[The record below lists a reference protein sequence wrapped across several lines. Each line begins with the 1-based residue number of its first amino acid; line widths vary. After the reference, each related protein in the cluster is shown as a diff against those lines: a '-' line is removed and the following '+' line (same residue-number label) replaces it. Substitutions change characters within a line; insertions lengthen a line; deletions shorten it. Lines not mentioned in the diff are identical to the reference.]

1 MKRIVFVSAVCVL
14 FLCSAMLVPGNTK
27 EKDIIGKWK
36 FHLDISKAIED
47 EIEDED
53 KDGWGAAF
61 AKGIGHLVDELV
73 EEVDITFD
81 FQKNNVLV
89 VTQDS
94 NFDDDD
100 EDTVETYRWKIN
112 KKGYVVTTSTS
123 KKNRT
128 FQDSSDGWRLKNGKL
143 IPVDE
148 DDLEG
153 KVWMERI
160 KK

>member
-1 MKRIVFVSAVCVL
+1 MKRIIITSVFAILV
-14 FLCSAMLVPGNTK
+14 LCSAALVPGKTK

-36 FHLDISKAIED
+36 FHLDISKAIEEETKD
-47 EIEDED
+47 E
-53 KDGWGAAF
+53 DGWGAVF
-61 AKGIGHLVDELV
+61 AKGIGHLVDEIV

-81 FQKNNVLV
+81 FQKNNILV
-89 VTQDS
+89 VTTDS

-100 EDTVETYRWKIN
+100 RSVETYRWKIN

-123 KKNRT
+123 KKNKS
-128 FQDSSDGWRLKNGKL
+128 FQDSSDGWRLTNGKL

-153 KVWMERI
+153 KVWME
-160 KK
+160 KL